1 MKFFAQVSRMSL
13 NRKLFQKGIPHSM
26 KKFSTSTFAFRAIL
40 TVSVLALSAPLAIAQ
55 TAGKTPALIITNQ
68 PLPAALAGQV
78 YTKPVRTET
87 ITPQSLLGSYYGTSD
102 TMVSKK
108 IGNIHHDLGELQSDL
123 AKLSERLLSLEKVNQ
138 DKAASYYADTAT
150 ISTQLQS
157 GTTPG
162 NPRLLQKLANAQD
175 SLDNLAK
182 NVNDYNDLAIEITK
196 SGSVASYLLEG
207 TRAAYGLT
215 GAVEEDHVQLA
226 QLEDSINNTVII
238 IDRLQNNVNDDITRA
253 SAYLTTERN
262 NLRTLALA
270 VTDGDLFGKALSNR
284 PFTSVAKETAT
295 LKDVKTSDPTV
306 APSPSNP
313 RPLVKIRFDK
323 TTVNYEQPVYMA
335 LSEAMDKYPN
345 ARFEL
350 VAVHPTEGNAAQVA
364 IESTKS
370 RRNAEKVLR
379 AMTQMG
385 VPLDKL
391 DISYSSSEAATDNEV
406 HIYIR

>member
-1 MKFFAQVSRMSL
+1 
-13 NRKLFQKGIPHSM
+13 M
-26 KKFSTSTFAFRAIL
+26 KKFSTTSYAFRAVL
-40 TVSVLALSAPLAIAQ
+40 TVSAIALMTSGAIAQ

-87 ITPQSLLGSYYGTSD
+87 ITPQSLLGNYYGTSD
-102 TMVSKK
+102 TMVSQK
-108 IGNIHHDLGELQSDL
+108 IGNIHHDLSDLQSDL
-123 AKLSERLLSLEKVNQ
+123 AKLSERLLNLEKLNQ

-175 SLDNLAK
+175 SLDGLAK

-262 NLRTLALA
+262 NLRTLSLA

-284 PFTSVAKETAT
+284 PFTSIAKETDT
-295 LKDVKTSDPTV
+295 LKAVKTSDPTQT
-306 APSPSNP
+306 PSVSNP

-323 TTVNYEQPVYMA
+323 TNVSYEQPVYMA

-350 VAVHPTEGNAAQVA
+350 VAVHPTQGNAAQIA

-379 AMTQMG
+379 SMTQMG
-385 VPLDKL
+385 VPLDKM
-391 DISYSSSEAATDNEV
+391 DISYASSETVDDNEV

>member
-1 MKFFAQVSRMSL
+1 
-13 NRKLFQKGIPHSM
+13 M
-26 KKFSTSTFAFRAIL
+26 KKFSTPPYAFRAVL
-40 TVSVLALSAPLAIAQ
+40 AVSVLTLTAPVALAQ
-55 TAGKTPALIITNQ
+55 TSGKTPALIITNQ

-108 IGNIHHDLGELQSDL
+108 IGNLHHDLGDLQSDL
-123 AKLSERLLSLEKVNQ
+123 ARLSERLGALEKVNQ
-138 DKAASYYADTAT
+138 DKAAAYYADTAT

-175 SLDNLAK
+175 SLDGLAK
-182 NVNDYNDLAIEITK
+182 NVNDFNDLAIEITK
-196 SGSVASYLLEG
+196 AGSVASYLLEG

-226 QLEDSINNTVII
+226 QLEDTVNNTVVI

-262 NLRTLALA
+262 NLRTLSLA

-284 PFTSVAKETAT
+284 PFTSLAKQTETVTTA
-295 LKDVKTSDPTV
+295 KTADP
-306 APSPSNP
+306 AQDPSVSNP

-323 TTVNYEQPVYMA
+323 TNVNYEQPVYMA
-335 LSEAMDKYPN
+335 LSEAMDKYPA

-350 VAVHPTEGNAAQVA
+350 VAVHPTQGNAAQVA

-379 AMTQMG
+379 SMTQMG

-391 DISYSSSEAATDNEV
+391 DISYASSESVTDNEV

>member
-1 MKFFAQVSRMSL
+1 MAHKFDF
-13 NRKLFQKGIPHSM
+13 KLFQKGIPHSM
-26 KKFSTSTFAFRAIL
+26 KNFSTSHFAFRAVL
-40 TVSVLALSAPLAIAQ
+40 AVSVIALTAPAAIAQ

-123 AKLSERLLSLEKVNQ
+123 AKLSERLLTLEKNNQ

-175 SLDNLAK
+175 SLDALAR

-226 QLEDSINNTVII
+226 QLEDTVNNTVII

-284 PFTSVAKETAT
+284 PFTSVAKQTDT
-295 LKDVKTSDPTV
+295 LNTVKTSDATQ
-306 APSPSNP
+306 APSVSNP

-323 TTVNYEQPVYMA
+323 TNVNYEQPVYMA
-335 LSEAMDKYPN
+335 LSEAMDKYPT

-350 VAVHPTEGNAAQVA
+350 VAVHPTQGNAAQVA

-379 AMTQMG
+379 SMTQMG
-385 VPLDKL
+385 VPMDKL
-391 DISYSSSEAATDNEV
+391 DISYASSETVTDNEV

>member
-1 MKFFAQVSRMSL
+1 MLCFAMAVS
-13 NRKLFQKGIPHSM
+13 
-26 KKFSTSTFAFRAIL
+26 
-40 TVSVLALSAPLAIAQ
+40 AIALTGANALAQ
-55 TAGKTPALIITNQ
+55 TGGKTPALIITNQ

-78 YTKPVRTET
+78 YTKPVRTEV

-102 TMVSKK
+102 TMVSKR
-108 IGNIHHDLGELQSDL
+108 IGNIHQDLGDLQSDL
-123 AKLSERLLSLEKVNQ
+123 AKLSERLLVLEKNNQ
-138 DKAASYYADTAT
+138 NKAATYYADTAT

-182 NVNDYNDLAIEITK
+182 NVNDFNDLAIEITK
-196 SGSVASYLLEG
+196 SGSVASFLLEG

-253 SAYLTTERN
+253 SAYLSTERN
-262 NLRTLALA
+262 NLRTLSLA

-284 PFTSVAKETAT
+284 PFTSTAKSTETLT
-295 LKDVKTSDPTV
+295 TVKTSNPEQPPSV
-306 APSPSNP
+306 ANP

-323 TTVNYEQPVYMA
+323 TNVNYEQPVYMA
-335 LSEAMDKYPN
+335 LNEAMEKYPN
-345 ARFEL
+345 SRFEL
-350 VAVHPTEGNAAQVA
+350 VAVHPTQGNAAQIA

-379 AMTQMG
+379 TLTQMG
-385 VPLDKL
+385 LPMDKL
-391 DISYSSSEAATDNEV
+391 DISYSSSDAVTDNEV

>member
-1 MKFFAQVSRMSL
+1 MTHYS
-13 NRKLFQKGIPHSM
+13 
-26 KKFSTSTFAFRAIL
+26 FRFLSYSAL
-40 TVSVLALSAPLAIAQ
+40 TVSVVALCGSYAMAQ
-55 TAGKTPALIITNQ
+55 SGGKTPALIITNQ

-87 ITPQSLLGSYYGTSD
+87 ITPQRLLGSYYGTSD
-102 TMVSKK
+102 TIVSRK
-108 IGNIHHDLGELQSDL
+108 IGDIHQDLGELQVDL
-123 AKLSERLLSLEKVNQ
+123 AKLSERLLQLEKINQ
-138 DKAASYYADTAT
+138 ERAAVYYADTAT

-175 SLDNLAK
+175 SLEKLAA
-182 NVNDYNDLAIEITK
+182 NVNDFNELAIEITK

-226 QLEDSINNTVII
+226 QLEDGINNTIII
-238 IDRLQNNVNDDITRA
+238 IDRLQNNVNDDITR
-253 SAYLTTERN
+253 STTYLTTERN
-262 NLRTLALA
+262 NLRALSLA
-270 VTDGDLFGKALSNR
+270 VADGDLFGKALSNR
-284 PFTSVAKETAT
+284 PFTSTARPTETLTA
-295 LKDVKTSDPTV
+295 VKTSDATQP
-306 APSPSNP
+306 PSVNNP

-323 TTVNYEQPVYMA
+323 ADVNYEQPVYMA
-335 LSEAMDKYPN
+335 LNEALEKYPS

-350 VAVHPTEGNAAQVA
+350 VAVHPSQGNSAQVA

-379 AMTQMG
+379 SMTQMG
-385 VPLDKL
+385 MPMDKL
-391 DISYSSSEAATDNEV
+391 DISYSSSEAVTNNEV
-406 HIYIR
+406 HIYVR

>member
-1 MKFFAQVSRMSL
+1 
-13 NRKLFQKGIPHSM
+13 M
-26 KKFSTSTFAFRAIL
+26 KKFSTPPYAFRAVL
-40 TVSVLALSAPLAIAQ
+40 AVSVLTLTAPVALAQ
-55 TAGKTPALIITNQ
+55 TSGKTPALIITNQ

-108 IGNIHHDLGELQSDL
+108 IGNLHHDLGDLQSDL
-123 AKLSERLLSLEKVNQ
+123 ARFSERLGALEKVNQ
-138 DKAASYYADTAT
+138 DKAAAYYADTAT

-175 SLDNLAK
+175 SLDGLAK
-182 NVNDYNDLAIEITK
+182 NVNDFNDLAIEITK
-196 SGSVASYLLEG
+196 AGSVASYLLEG

-226 QLEDSINNTVII
+226 QLEDTVNNTVVI

-262 NLRTLALA
+262 NLRTLSLA

-284 PFTSVAKETAT
+284 PFTSLAKQTETVTTA
-295 LKDVKTSDPTV
+295 KTADP
-306 APSPSNP
+306 AQDPSVSNP

-323 TTVNYEQPVYMA
+323 TNVNYEQPVYMA
-335 LSEAMDKYPN
+335 LSEAMDKYPA

-350 VAVHPTEGNAAQVA
+350 VAVHPTQGNAAQVA

-379 AMTQMG
+379 SMTQMG

-391 DISYSSSEAATDNEV
+391 DISYASSESVTDNEV

>member
-1 MKFFAQVSRMSL
+1 MKQVSTLFFARQALLS
-13 NRKLFQKGIPHSM
+13 
-26 KKFSTSTFAFRAIL
+26 
-40 TVSVLALSAPLAIAQ
+40 VSVIALCSVPAFAQ
-55 TAGKTPALIITNQ
+55 STGKTPALIITNQ
-68 PLPAALAGQV
+68 PLPASLVGQV
-78 YTKPVRTET
+78 YTKPVQTQT
-87 ITPQSLLGSYYGTSD
+87 ITPQSLLNSYYGTSN
-102 TMVSKK
+102 TMVSRK
-108 IGNIHHDLGELQSDL
+108 IGGIHHDLGDLQSDL
-123 AKLSERLLSLEKVNQ
+123 AKLSERLVALEKTNQ
-138 DKAASYYADTAT
+138 DRAAAYYADTAT

-175 SLDNLAK
+175 SLDKLAA
-182 NVNDYNDLAIEITK
+182 NVNDFNTLAIEITK

-215 GAVEEDHVQLA
+215 GAVEEDHVQLS

-238 IDRLQNNVNDDITRA
+238 IDRLQNNVNDDITRS

-262 NLRTLALA
+262 NLRTLSLA
-270 VTDGDLFGKALSNR
+270 VADGDLLGKSLSNR
-284 PFTSVAKETAT
+284 PFTSVAKQTETVTTAQ
-295 LKDVKTSDPTV
+295 TSNPAA
-306 APSPSNP
+306 APSVSNP

-323 TTVNYEQPVYMA
+323 ANVNYEQPVYMA
-335 LSEAMDKYPN
+335 LNEAMEKYPT

-350 VAVHPTEGNAAQVA
+350 VAVYPTQGNAAQVA

-385 VPLDKL
+385 LPMDKV
-391 DISYSSSEAATDNEV
+391 DISYSSSPSVTDNEV
-406 HIYIR
+406 HIYVR

>member
-1 MKFFAQVSRMSL
+1 MK
-13 NRKLFQKGIPHSM
+13 N
-26 KKFSTSTFAFRAIL
+26 FSTSHYAFRAIL
-40 TVSVLALSAPLAIAQ
+40 TVSVIALTAPAALAQ

-108 IGNIHHDLGELQSDL
+108 IGSIHHDLGELQSDL
-123 AKLSERLLSLEKVNQ
+123 AKLSERLLTLEKNNQ

-175 SLDNLAK
+175 SLDALAR

-226 QLEDSINNTVII
+226 QLEDTVNNTVII

-262 NLRTLALA
+262 NLRTLSLA
-270 VTDGDLFGKALSNR
+270 VASRHLFR
-284 PFTSVAKETAT
+284 
-295 LKDVKTSDPTV
+295 
-306 APSPSNP
+306 
-313 RPLVKIRFDK
+313 
-323 TTVNYEQPVYMA
+323 
-335 LSEAMDKYPN
+335 
-345 ARFEL
+345 
-350 VAVHPTEGNAAQVA
+350 
-364 IESTKS
+364 
-370 RRNAEKVLR
+370 
-379 AMTQMG
+379 
-385 VPLDKL
+385 
-391 DISYSSSEAATDNEV
+391 
-406 HIYIR
+406 

>member
-1 MKFFAQVSRMSL
+1 MKPFSTPRFALQAFLSVSLVALSSASGFAQ
-13 NRKLFQKGIPHSM
+13 
-26 KKFSTSTFAFRAIL
+26 ST
-40 TVSVLALSAPLAIAQ
+40 
-55 TAGKTPALIITNQ
+55 GKTPALIITNQ

-78 YTKPVRTET
+78 YTKPVQTKV
-87 ITPQSLLGSYYGTSD
+87 ITPQSLLNSYYGTSD
-102 TMVSKK
+102 TMVSRK
-108 IGNIHHDLGELQSDL
+108 IGSIHHDLGDLQSDL
-123 AKLSERLLSLEKVNQ
+123 AKLSERLLTLEKTNQ
-138 DKAASYYADTAT
+138 DRAAAYYADTAT

-175 SLDNLAK
+175 SLDNLAS
-182 NVNDYNDLAIEITK
+182 NVNDFNDLAIEITK

-238 IDRLQNNVNDDITRA
+238 IDRLQNNINDDITRA

-262 NLRTLALA
+262 NLRTLSLA
-270 VTDGDLFGKALSNR
+270 VADGDLLGKSLSNR
-284 PFTSVAKETAT
+284 PFTSVAKPTE
-295 LKDVKTSDPTV
+295 TV
-306 APSPSNP
+306 ATAQTANPAQPPSVSNP

-323 TTVNYEQPVYMA
+323 ADVNYEQPVYMA
-335 LSEAMDKYPN
+335 LNEAMEKYPN

-350 VAVHPTEGNAAQVA
+350 VAVYPTQGNAAQVA

-379 AMTQMG
+379 SLTQMG
-385 VPLDKL
+385 LPMDKL
-391 DISYSSSEAATDNEV
+391 DISYSSSASVTDNEV
-406 HIYIR
+406 HIYVR

>member
-1 MKFFAQVSRMSL
+1 
-13 NRKLFQKGIPHSM
+13 M
-26 KKFSTSTFAFRAIL
+26 KKISTISFASVAVL
-40 TVSVLALSAPLAIAQ
+40 TVSAISLIPSYGFAQ
-55 TAGKTPALIITNQ
+55 SSGKAPALIITNQ

-78 YTKPVRTET
+78 YTKPVRTEN
-87 ITPQSLLGSYYGTSD
+87 INPQSLLGSYYGTSD
-102 TMVSKK
+102 TMVSRK
-108 IGNIHHDLGELQSDL
+108 IGSIHQELGELQSDL
-123 AKLSERLLSLEKVNQ
+123 AKLSERLLMLERVNQ
-138 DKAASYYADTAT
+138 EKAANYYADTAT

-182 NVNDYNDLAIEITK
+182 NVNDFNDLAIEITK
-196 SGSVASYLLEG
+196 AGSVASFLLEG

-226 QLEDSINNTVII
+226 QLEDSVNNTVII

-253 SAYLTTERN
+253 SAYLTTERS
-262 NLRTLALA
+262 NLRTMSLA
-270 VTDGDLFGKALSNR
+270 VADGDLFGKALSNR
-284 PFTSVAKETAT
+284 PFTSAAKQTE
-295 LKDVKTSDPTV
+295 TV
-306 APSPSNP
+306 ALSKTADPAQAPSVSNP

-323 TTVNYEQPVYMA
+323 ADVNYEQPVYLA
-335 LSEAMDKYPN
+335 LTEAMEKYPN
-345 ARFEL
+345 SRFEL
-350 VAVHPTEGNAAQVA
+350 VAVHPTQGNAAQIA

-379 AMTQMG
+379 SMTQMG
-385 VPLDKL
+385 LPMDKL
-391 DISYSSSEAATDNEV
+391 DISYSSSESVSDNEV

>member
-1 MKFFAQVSRMSL
+1 MKT
-13 NRKLFQKGIPHSM
+13 N
-26 KKFSTSTFAFRAIL
+26 STKVFTRRAFIAASAIAIL
-40 TVSVLALSAPLAIAQ
+40 SGSAIAQ
-55 TAGKTPALIITNQ
+55 PVGKAPALVITNQ

-78 YTKPVRTET
+78 YTKPTRAET

-102 TMVSKK
+102 TIVSRK
-108 IGNIHHDLGELQSDL
+108 IETIHRELGDLQSDL
-123 AKLSERLLSLEKVNQ
+123 AKLSERLLGLEKTNQ
-138 DKAASYYADTAT
+138 NRAAQYYADTAT

-175 SLDNLAK
+175 SLDKLAK

-207 TRAAYGLT
+207 ARAAYGLT

-253 SAYLTTERN
+253 SSYLTTERD
-262 NLRTLALA
+262 NLRTLSLA
-270 VTDGDLFGKALSNR
+270 VADGDLFGKALSNR
-284 PFTSVAKETAT
+284 PFTSMARPSDTVATA
-295 LKDVKTSDPTV
+295 KTSDPV
-306 APSPSNP
+306 QPPSVSNP

-323 TTVNYEQPVYMA
+323 PNVNYEQPVYMA
-335 LSEAMDKYPN
+335 LSEALDKYPN
-345 ARFEL
+345 SRFEL
-350 VAVHPTEGNAAQVA
+350 VAVHPTVGNAAQVA

-379 AMTQMG
+379 SMTQMG
-385 VPLDKL
+385 LPMDKL
-391 DISYSSSEAATDNEV
+391 DISYSSSDAVVGNEV

>member
-1 MKFFAQVSRMSL
+1 MK
-13 NRKLFQKGIPHSM
+13 N
-26 KKFSTSTFAFRAIL
+26 FSTPPYAFRAIL
-40 TVSVLALSAPLAIAQ
+40 AVSVLTLTAPVALAQ
-55 TAGKTPALIITNQ
+55 TSGKTPALIITNQ
-68 PLPAALAGQV
+68 PLPAALAGQI
-78 YTKPVRTET
+78 YTKPARTET

-108 IGNIHHDLGELQSDL
+108 IGNLHHDLGELQSDL
-123 AKLSERLLSLEKVNQ
+123 ARLSERLGALEKLNQ
-138 DKAASYYADTAT
+138 DKAAAYYADTAT

-175 SLDNLAK
+175 SLDSLAK
-182 NVNDYNDLAIEITK
+182 NVNDFNDLAIEITK
-196 SGSVASYLLEG
+196 AGSVASYLLEG

-226 QLEDSINNTVII
+226 QLEDTVNNTVVI

-262 NLRTLALA
+262 NLRTLSLA

-284 PFTSVAKETAT
+284 PFTSLAKQTETVTTA
-295 LKDVKTSDPTV
+295 KTADP
-306 APSPSNP
+306 AQDPSVSNP

-323 TTVNYEQPVYMA
+323 TNVNYEQPVYMA
-335 LSEAMDKYPN
+335 LSEAMDKYPA

-350 VAVHPTEGNAAQVA
+350 VAVHPTQGNAAQVA

-379 AMTQMG
+379 SMTQMG

-391 DISYSSSEAATDNEV
+391 DISYASSESVTDNEV

>member
-1 MKFFAQVSRMSL
+1 
-13 NRKLFQKGIPHSM
+13 M
-26 KKFSTSTFAFRAIL
+26 KKISKLSFASVTVL
-40 TVSVLALSAPLAIAQ
+40 TVSAIALIPSYGIAQ
-55 TAGKTPALIITNQ
+55 SSGKAPALIITNQ

-78 YTKPVRTET
+78 YTKPVRTEN

-102 TMVSKK
+102 TMVSRK
-108 IGNIHHDLGELQSDL
+108 IGSIHQELGELQSDL
-123 AKLSERLLSLEKVNQ
+123 AKLSERLLTLEKVNQ
-138 DKAASYYADTAT
+138 DKAAVYYADTAT

-175 SLDNLAK
+175 SLDKLAK
-182 NVNDYNDLAIEITK
+182 NVNDFNDLAIEITK

-226 QLEDSINNTVII
+226 QLEDTVNNTIII

-262 NLRTLALA
+262 NLRAMSLA

-284 PFTSVAKETAT
+284 PFTSTAKQTE
-295 LKDVKTSDPTV
+295 TV
-306 APSPSNP
+306 ALAKTADPAQAPSVANP

-323 TTVNYEQPVYMA
+323 ADVNYEQPVYLA
-335 LSEAMDKYPN
+335 LTEAMEKYPSS
-345 ARFEL
+345 RFEL
-350 VAVHPTEGNAAQVA
+350 VAVHPSQGNAAQVA

-379 AMTQMG
+379 SMTQMG
-385 VPLDKL
+385 LPMDKL
-391 DISYSSSEAATDNEV
+391 DISYSSSDAVTDNEV

>member
-1 MKFFAQVSRMSL
+1 MK
-13 NRKLFQKGIPHSM
+13 N
-26 KKFSTSTFAFRAIL
+26 FSTPPYAFRAIL
-40 TVSVLALSAPLAIAQ
+40 AVSVLTLTAPVALAQ
-55 TAGKTPALIITNQ
+55 TSGKTPALIITNQ

-78 YTKPVRTET
+78 YTKPARTET

-108 IGNIHHDLGELQSDL
+108 IGNLHHDLGELQSDL
-123 AKLSERLLSLEKVNQ
+123 ARLSERLGALEKLNQ

-175 SLDNLAK
+175 SLDSLAK
-182 NVNDYNDLAIEITK
+182 NVNDFNDLAIEITK
-196 SGSVASYLLEG
+196 AGSVASYLLEG

-226 QLEDSINNTVII
+226 QLEDTVNNTVVI

-262 NLRTLALA
+262 NLRTLSLA

-284 PFTSVAKETAT
+284 PFTSLAKQTETVTTA
-295 LKDVKTSDPTV
+295 KTADP
-306 APSPSNP
+306 AQDPSVSNP

-323 TTVNYEQPVYMA
+323 TNVNYEQPVYMA
-335 LSEAMDKYPN
+335 LSEAMDKYPA

-350 VAVHPTEGNAAQVA
+350 VAVHPTQGNAAEVA

-379 AMTQMG
+379 SMTQMG

-391 DISYSSSEAATDNEV
+391 DISYASSESVTDNEV

>member
-1 MKFFAQVSRMSL
+1 
-13 NRKLFQKGIPHSM
+13 M
-26 KKFSTSTFAFRAIL
+26 KKISNISFASVAIL
-40 TVSVLALSAPLAIAQ
+40 TVSAIALIPSTGFAQ
-55 TAGKTPALIITNQ
+55 STGKAPALIITNQ

-78 YTKPVRTET
+78 YTKPVRTE
-87 ITPQSLLGSYYGTSD
+87 IINPQSLLGSYYGTSD
-102 TMVSKK
+102 TMVSRK
-108 IGNIHHDLGELQSDL
+108 IGSIHQELGSLQSDL
-123 AKLSERLLSLEKVNQ
+123 ANLSERLLTLEKINQ
-138 DKAASYYADTAT
+138 EKAAVYYADTAT

-175 SLDNLAK
+175 SLDKLAK
-182 NVNDYNDLAIEITK
+182 NVNDFNDLAIEITK
-196 SGSVASYLLEG
+196 SGSVASFLLEG

-262 NLRTLALA
+262 NLRTMSLA
-270 VTDGDLFGKALSNR
+270 VADGDLFGKALSNR
-284 PFTSVAKETAT
+284 PFTSVAKQTE
-295 LKDVKTSDPTV
+295 TV
-306 APSPSNP
+306 ALAKTADPVQPPSVSNP

-323 TTVNYEQPVYMA
+323 ADVNYEQPVYMA
-335 LSEAMDKYPN
+335 LSEAMEKYPN
-345 ARFEL
+345 SRFEL
-350 VAVHPTEGNAAQVA
+350 VAVHPTQGNAAQVA

-379 AMTQMG
+379 SMTQMG
-385 VPLDKL
+385 LPMDKL
-391 DISYSSSEAATDNEV
+391 DISYSGSDTVTDNEV

>member
-1 MKFFAQVSRMSL
+1 
-13 NRKLFQKGIPHSM
+13 M
-26 KKFSTSTFAFRAIL
+26 KKISRLSFASVAVL
-40 TVSVLALSAPLAIAQ
+40 TVSAIALIPSYGVAQ
-55 TAGKTPALIITNQ
+55 PAGKAPALIITNQ

-78 YTKPVRTET
+78 YTKPMRTET

-102 TMVSKK
+102 TMVSRK
-108 IGNIHHDLGELQSDL
+108 IGSIHQELGELQSDL
-123 AKLSERLLSLEKVNQ
+123 ALLSERLLTLQKVNQ
-138 DKAASYYADTAT
+138 DRAAAYYADTAT

-175 SLDNLAK
+175 SLDKLAK
-182 NVNDYNDLAIEITK
+182 NVNDFNDLAIEITK
-196 SGSVASYLLEG
+196 SGSVASFLLEG

-226 QLEDSINNTVII
+226 QLEDSVNNTVII
-238 IDRLQNNVNDDITRA
+238 IDRLQNNINDDITRA

-262 NLRTLALA
+262 NLRTMSLA
-270 VTDGDLFGKALSNR
+270 VADGDLFGKALSNR
-284 PFTSVAKETAT
+284 PFTSSAKQTE
-295 LKDVKTSDPTV
+295 TV
-306 APSPSNP
+306 AMAKTADPAQPPSVSNP

-323 TTVNYEQPVYMA
+323 TDVNYEQPVYMA
-335 LSEAMDKYPN
+335 LNEAMEKYPTS
-345 ARFEL
+345 RFEL
-350 VAVHPTEGNAAQVA
+350 VAVHPSKGNSAQVA

-379 AMTQMG
+379 SMTQMG
-385 VPLDKL
+385 VPMDKL
-391 DISYSSSEAATDNEV
+391 DISYSSSDTVLDNEV